1 LGPGTRKEKRRLKAD
16 WPATTLPSSYK
27 ELRNSVSKENEQE
40 DCTPHHKQL
49 MSPSALENK

>member
-27 ELRNSVSKENEQE
+27 ELKNSVSKE
-40 DCTPHHKQL
+40 K
-49 MSPSALENK
+49 MSRNIVLITNS